1 MELPNLIEAILF
13 YYAEPLTLRK
23 LAATLKRSEDEVR
36 EALLVLEERLNTSG
50 IRLLRNNDTVLLGT
64 APDAGALIEAI
75 TKEELSKDL
84 SKSALET
91 LAIVLYKGPLT
102 RSEIDYIRG
111 VNSTFIL
118 RNLLIRGL
126 VEKVENPE
134 DQRSFLYRSTFALL
148 EYMGIT
154 NKEELPEYTE
164 TLTALEKFIHTK
176 TEEEKEANT
185 GTAATS
191 ETASPAGDADVAE
204 EFSPEP
210 SLTEEEIA
218 ADIEADIL
226 EEDEAGANFDDE
238 ALRAHREHDE
248 DERETLRIP

>member
-1 MELPNLIEAILF
+1 MELLNLIEAILF
-13 YYAEPLTLRK
+13 YYAEPLTVAK
-23 LAATLKRSEDEVR
+23 LSGILKRDQSEIES
-36 EALLVLEERLNTSG
+36 ALLLLEERLGTSG

-64 APDAGALIEAI
+64 APDAGTLIEAI

-126 VEKVENPE
+126 VEKVENPN
-134 DQRSFLYRSTFALL
+134 DQRSFHYRSTFALL

-154 NKEELPEYTE
+154 NREELPEYNE
-164 TLTALEKFIHTK
+164 TLAALDNFMHTK
-176 TEEEKEANT
+176 AEEEKEVAT
-185 GTAATS
+185 VASTTPEEDVSEMGTD
-191 ETASPAGDADVAE
+191 ETESFPQESP
-204 EFSPEP
+204 
-210 SLTEEEIA
+210 LTKDEIA

-226 EEDEAGANFDDE
+226 EEDEASANFDDE
-238 ALRAHREHDE
+238 ALKEHRVN
-248 DERETLRIP
+248 DERELP

>member
-23 LAATLKRSEDEVR
+23 LALVLKRDEGEVR
-36 EALLVLEERLNTSG
+36 EALLILEERLNTSG

-64 APDAGALIEAI
+64 APDASTLIEAI
-75 TKEELSKDL
+75 TKDELSKDL

-134 DQRSFLYRSTFALL
+134 DQRSFHYRSTFALL

-154 NKEELPEYTE
+154 QREELPEYTE
-164 TLTALEKFIHTK
+164 TLTALDKFIETK
-176 TEEEKEANT
+176 AEEEKEAD
-185 GTAATS
+185 TAEPVS
-191 ETASPAGDADVAE
+191 ETAITTEAELAAE
-204 EFSPEP
+204 EFSPEAP
-210 SLTEEEIA
+210 LTEEEIA
-218 ADIEADIL
+218 ADIEANIL
-226 EEDEAGANFDDE
+226 EEDEAGANFNDVE
-238 ALRAHREHDE
+238 LKVHHVR
-248 DERETLRIP
+248 DEREIL